1 MTNDPEYVWHL
12 RNLNNFATMSPFW
25 SNPFGTQNGLGGQIA
40 TSEIGAVRITLLTS
54 LLHSNMTLEH
64 NRYPESCHTVSTF

>member
-40 TSEIGAVRITLLTS
+40 TSEIGAVRGVVSLTRITT
-54 LLHSNMTLEH
+54 TLKH
-64 NRYPESCHTVSTF
+64 